1 MNSSLCLTMC
11 LTFQKKIA
19 NSDHS
24 DSETLDNFTDRGIH
38 LVPKKTPRYFFLN
51 SSVKSE
57 RI

>member
-11 LTFQKKIA
+11 LMFQKKIA

-38 LVPKKTPRYFFLN
+38 LVPKKATLFFL
-51 SSVKSE
+51 E
-57 RI
+57 

>member
-38 LVPKKTPRYFFLN
+38 LVPKKRHAIF
-51 SSVKSE
+51 S
-57 RI
+57 